1 MITTLDERP
10 AYVPLA
16 QACRV
21 LGINRSTVYAWR
33 QRRGGHSNKAATSR
47 RHCRQPRA
55 LCAEERARMLEI
67 AHSEPYRDQPV
78 YEIYH
83 DLLQQGIYL
92 GSLSTWYRQLRKANE
107 SGDRR
112 PQRAPQH
119 HAVPRITARAANE
132 AWTWD
137 ISKLP
142 TRRRGDYLNLYVVPD
157 LYSRFIVA
165 WMISHKQNAALAQQ
179 LMQETVERYGIAHGA
194 LTLHQDRG
202 SPMIARSYL
211 DLMGELGV
219 TCSHSRPRVSNDN
232 PFSESQFKTSK
243 YQPDY
248 PGRFEDISHARQW
261 YSAYVDWYNLE
272 HHHSGLAGFTPEQ
285 VFTGR
290 YHAIAKVRQQALDQS
305 FEAHPG
311 RFTRGRPKVA
321 MPPASVSINPVQP
334 DDDDPAPYSVVN
346 FPTLSAADDTS
357 TKSTLIFKDLSE
369 SG

>member
-1 MITTLDERP
+1 MTVLEERP
-10 AYVPLA
+10 SHVSMA
-16 QACRV
+16 QACRAMGV
-21 LGINRSTVYAWR
+21 NRSTVYAWR
-33 QRRGGHSNKAATSR
+33 QRRDKRLTESSTSR
-47 RHCRQPRA
+47 RHSPQPRA
-55 LCAEERARMLEI
+55 LSAKERAQMLEI

-92 GSLSTWYRQLRKANE
+92 GSLSSWYRQLREAKE

-119 HAVPRITARAANE
+119 HAMPRITARTANE

-142 TRRRGDYLNLYVVPD
+142 TMRRGHYLNLYVVLD

-165 WMISHKQNAALAQQ
+165 WMVSHKENAALAQQ
-179 LMQETVERYGIAHGA
+179 LFQEAVDRYGIPQGA

-202 SPMIARSYL
+202 SPKIARSYL

-248 PGRFEDISHARQW
+248 PGRFESIAHARQW
-261 YSAYVDWYNLE
+261 YSTYVDWYNLQ

-285 VFTGR
+285 VYTGS
-290 YHAIAKVRQQALDQS
+290 YQAIAQVRQRALDES
-305 FEAHPG
+305 FEAHPE
-311 RFTRGRPKVA
+311 RFIQGRPTVA
-321 MPPASVSINPVQP
+321 MPPDSVSINPVQP

-346 FPTLSAADDTS
+346 FPTLSAASNTAA
-357 TKSTLIFKDLSE
+357 KSTLIFKDLSE

>member
-1 MITTLDERP
+1 MNTVLEQRP
-10 AYVPLA
+10 AHLPLA
-16 QACRV
+16 QACCA

-33 QRRGGHSNKAATSR
+33 QRRHKRIAQASRSR
-47 RHCRQPRA
+47 RHCPQPRA
-55 LCAEERARMLEI
+55 LSAEERAQLLEI
-67 AHSEPYRDQPV
+67 AHSEAYRDQPV

-83 DLLQQGIYL
+83 DLLQRGIYI
-92 GSLSTWYRQLRKANE
+92 GSLSTWHRRLREARQ
-107 SGDRR
+107 SGERR
-112 PQRAPQH
+112 PQRVAQH
-119 HAVPRITARAANE
+119 HAVPRITARCANE

-142 TRRRGDYLNLYVVPD
+142 TRRRALYLSLYVVLD

-165 WMISHKQNAALAQQ
+165 WMVSHKENAALAQQ
-179 LMQETVERYGIAHGA
+179 LFQEAVQRYGIAHGA
-194 LTLHQDRG
+194 LTVHQDRG

-232 PFSESQFKTSK
+232 AFSESQFKTSK

-248 PGRFEDISHARQW
+248 PGRFDDIGHARQW
-261 YSAYVDWYNLE
+261 YRDYVEWYNRQ

-290 YHAIAKVRQQALDQS
+290 YCAIAHLRQRALDAR
-305 FEAHPG
+305 FAAHPERFPHG
-311 RFTRGRPKVA
+311 RATVA

-334 DDDDPAPYSVVN
+334 DDNDPAPYSVVN
-346 FPTLSAADDTS
+346 FPTLPPASHTAA
-357 TKSTLIFKDLSE
+357 KSTLIFKDPSK

>member
-1 MITTLDERP
+1 MRAVLDERP
-10 AYVPLA
+10 SHLPLA
-16 QACRV
+16 SACRA
-21 LGINRSTVYAWR
+21 LGVNRSTVYAW
-33 QRRGGHSNKAATSR
+33 QRRDHQRPAEASTSR
-47 RHCRQPRA
+47 RNSPQPRA
-55 LCAEERARMLEI
+55 LSAEERTQMLDI

-83 DLLQQGIYL
+83 DLLQQGTYL
-92 GSLSTWYRQLRKANE
+92 GSLSAWYRLLRENRE

-112 PQRAPQH
+112 PQRAPRH
-119 HAVPRITARAANE
+119 HAMPRITARAANE

-137 ISKLP
+137 VSKLP
-142 TRRRGDYLNLYVVPD
+142 TRRRGVYLNLYVVLD

-165 WMISHKQNAALAQQ
+165 WMVSHKENAALAQQ
-179 LMQETVERYGIAHGA
+179 LFQEAVDRYGIPHGA

-202 SPMIARSYL
+202 APMIAHSYL

-232 PFSESQFKTSK
+232 AFSESQFKTSK

-248 PGRFEDISHARQW
+248 PGRFESIAHARQW
-261 YSAYVDWYNLE
+261 YSAYVDWYNLK
-272 HHHSGLAGFTPEQ
+272 HHHSGLSGFTPEQ

-290 YHAIAKVRQQALDQS
+290 YQPLAETRQQALDDA
-305 FEAHPG
+305 FKAHPE
-311 RFTRGRPKVA
+311 RFPRGCPEVA

-346 FPTLSAADDTS
+346 FPTLPAASHTAA
-357 TKSTLIFKDLSE
+357 KSTLIFNDLSK

>member
-1 MITTLDERP
+1 MTVLEERP
-10 AYVPLA
+10 THLSLA
-16 QACRV
+16 KACRA
-21 LGINRSTVYAWR
+21 LGINRSTAYAWQHRRDKDAPPASRSR
-33 QRRGGHSNKAATSR
+33 Q
-47 RHCRQPRA
+47 HCPQPRA
-55 LCAEERARMLEI
+55 LSAEERVRMLDI
-67 AHSEPYRDQPV
+67 AHSDTYRDQPV

-83 DLLQQGIYL
+83 DLLQQGLYL
-92 GSLSTWYRQLRKANE
+92 GSLSSWYRLLRHERE

-119 HAVPRITARAANE
+119 HAMPRITAKAANE

-137 ISKLP
+137 VSKLP
-142 TRRRGDYLNLYVVPD
+142 TMRRGVYLNLYVVLD

-165 WMISHKQNAALAQQ
+165 WMISHKENAALAQQ
-179 LMQETVERYGIAHGA
+179 LFQEAVDRYGIPHGA

-202 SPMIARSYL
+202 APMIARSYL

-248 PGRFEDISHARQW
+248 PGRFESIAHARQW
-261 YSAYVDWYNLE
+261 YGTYVDWYNRQ

-290 YHAIAKVRQQALDQS
+290 YQAIAEVRQRALDEN
-305 FEAHPG
+305 FTVHPE
-311 RFTRGRPKVA
+311 RFTHGRPTVA

-346 FPTLSAADDTS
+346 FPTLSAARHTAA
-357 TKSTLIFKDLSE
+357 KSTLIFNDLYE